1 MTTDLWM
8 LVATAVL
15 SMSIPTIYLAGR
27 LQAPGGTAW
36 AFGNRD
42 SDLAVPP
49 WAARAIRAHANLTE
63 NLAPFAVLV
72 LVAQVAGKSNHMT
85 ALGAE
90 IFFVAR
96 VAHLLIY
103 TAGITV
109 VRTAAFFL
117 GVAGEVLILSQ
128 LF

>member
-1 MTTDLWM
+1 
-8 LVATAVL
+8 
-15 SMSIPTIYLAGR
+15 
-27 LQAPGGTAW
+27 
-36 AFGNRD
+36 
-42 SDLAVPP
+42 VPP

>member
-15 SMSIPTIYLAGR
+15 SMLAPTIYLSGR
-27 LQAPGGTAW
+27 IQTPGGVEW

-42 SDLAVPP
+42 RDLDVPAY
-49 WAARAIRAHANLTE
+49 AARAQRAHGNLTE
-63 NLAPFAVLV
+63 NLAGFAILV
-72 LVAQVAGKSNHMT
+72 LVAHVAGKANHLT

-90 IFFVAR
+90 MFFAAR
-96 VAHLLIY
+96 VAHLLVY
-103 TAGITV
+103 TAGITM
-109 VRTAAFFL
+109 VRTAVFFL
-117 GVAGEVLILSQ
+117 GTAGEILILSQ